1 MCHLQQLV
9 NFSWI
14 SSGSLVTQLQSTCS
28 WIKSDPCLIAELIV
42 NIRLELKTSLMT
54 LSTYPSFSVNPLD
67 VHLLKSHSSLLC
79 GHRAGIFV
87 SLLKVCLS
95 CSLRTWLSSLLGPR
109 APIRLW
115 TALAVAMATSCS
127 RNDHMLLDGSD
138 CRRTNCL
145 IGLRNRGRRK
155 EKKKKKKKKQKN
167 RRQIFFC
174 GWQNKLE
181 DFRGA
186 SAVPPNTERPL
197 YFSAMLP
204 SKHTHR

>member
-1 MCHLQQLV
+1 MTGNLQLILPGCRCSTSYRCVIAQQLV

-42 NIRLELKTSLMT
+42 NIWLELKTSLMT

-79 GHRAGIFV
+79 GHRARICV

-109 APIRLW
+109 ASIRLW

-145 IGLRNRGRRK
+145 IWLRNREKER
-155 EKKKKKKKKQKN
+155 EKKRRRRSKKTEG
-167 RRQIFFC
+167 RYFFAADKT
-174 GWQNKLE
+174 N
-181 DFRGA
+181 
-186 SAVPPNTERPL
+186 
-197 YFSAMLP
+197 
-204 SKHTHR
+204 